1 VSSRQPAVYAYRA
14 AFGLGFVVLGAVTLW
29 KVASVAVPAGNKIIG
44 AALAVAMIALGAARI
59 VQYVRYR
66 RRIGG

>member
-1 VSSRQPAVYAYRA
+1 VRSRQPVVYGYRA
-14 AFGLGFVVLGAVTLW
+14 TFGLGFVVLGAVTLW
-29 KVASVAVPAGNKIIG
+29 RVATVPVPLGNKVIG
-44 AALAVAMIALGAARI
+44 LILALAMIVLGAVRI

>member
-1 VSSRQPAVYAYRA
+1 MGSRQPLIYGYRA
-14 AFGLGFVVLGAVTLW
+14 TFGLGFIVLGAVTLW
-29 KVASVAVPAGNKIIG
+29 RVATVAVPPGNKVVGVAAGILMIG
-44 AALAVAMIALGAARI
+44 LGAVRI

>member
-1 VSSRQPAVYAYRA
+1 VGSRRPILYSYRA
-14 AFGLGFVVLGAVTLW
+14 TFGLGFIVLGALTLW
-29 KVASVAVPAGNKIIG
+29 RVATVPVPAGNKIVGVVI
-44 AALAVAMIALGAARI
+44 AVAMIALGAFRI

>member
-1 VSSRQPAVYAYRA
+1 VRSRQPILYGYRA
-14 AFGLGFVVLGAVTLW
+14 TFGLGFVVLGAVTLW
-29 KVASVAVPAGNKIIG
+29 RVATVPVPPGNKVFG
-44 AALAVAMIALGAARI
+44 VVLALAMIALGAARI

>member
-1 VSSRQPAVYAYRA
+1 VRSRPPILYGYRA
-14 AFGLGFVVLGAVTLW
+14 TFGLGFVVLGAVTLW
-29 KVASVAVPAGNKIIG
+29 RVATVPVPPGNKVVG
-44 AALAVAMIALGAARI
+44 VVLALAMIALGAARI

>member
-1 VSSRQPAVYAYRA
+1 MRSPRPMVYGYRA
-14 AFGLGFVVLGAVTLW
+14 TFGLGFIVLGALTLW
-29 KVASVAVPAGNKIIG
+29 RVATVAVPAGNKVIG
-44 AALAVAMIALGAARI
+44 VVLALAMIGLGAVRI

>member
-1 VSSRQPAVYAYRA
+1 MLYSYRA
-14 AFGLGFVVLGAVTLW
+14 TFGLGFIVLGAVTLW
-29 KVASVAVPAGNKIIG
+29 RIATVPVPAGNKVIG
-44 AALAVAMIALGAARI
+44 VVLAVAMIALGAARI

>member
-1 VSSRQPAVYAYRA
+1 VRSRQPILYGYRA
-14 AFGLGFVVLGAVTLW
+14 TFGLGFVVLGAVTLW
-29 KVASVAVPAGNKIIG
+29 RVATVPVPPGNKVVG
-44 AALAVAMIALGAARI
+44 VVLALAMIALGTARI